1 MTHIALV
8 GDSIYKYVDQHFT
21 PGPGAPAIVFKSG
34 AKIRDTF
41 EMIDH
46 LPDNITHIVLHVGTN
61 DIHSNT
67 VQTVREH
74 TTELISHIQHTRPNT
89 DITIS
94 QVLPRLPSGFK
105 DNRGEVNELNRKADS
120 FNKWLIE
127 ASRYDASGFKVTDHL
142 QFRHN
147 PAALL
152 ARDGLHPN
160 FTGKRVMCNNLK
172 WYLLHQNMYKLT
184 LPKPP
189 ERSSEPKMV
198 EASTNTNVS
207 TSDFEQQ
214 TPATQTKNA
223 STSTEAQSELNK
235 DCSLKIITPTKH
247 KKCAQ
252 PQGGK
257 QGAAAKKN
265 SACGSEKPTS
275 ASRPS
280 KSATPSNQPVKPS
293 DPPACDDNEYCTPV
307 YNPPL
312 IGATH
317 HTTPTG
323 RKLRSRNAK
332 KQ

>member
-1 MTHIALV
+1 MEPPKGKHPLFSMTHIALV

-46 LPDNITHIVLHVGTN
+46 LPDNIPHIVLHVGTN

-152 ARDGLHPN
+152 ARGGLHPN
-160 FTGKRVMCNNLK
+160 FAGQRVRCNNLN
-172 WYLLHQNMYKLT
+172 WYLLHQRMYKLT
-184 LPKPP
+184 LQKPP
-189 ERSSEPKMV
+189 ERSSGPKIA
-198 EASTNTNVS
+198 EASSCTNVS
-207 TSDFEQQ
+207 TSEFAQQ
-214 TPATQTKNA
+214 TPATATKDA
-223 STSTEAQSELNK
+223 STSTAAQSELNT
-235 DCSLKIITPTKH
+235 DRSLQLMTPTNQKT
-247 KKCAQ
+247 CAQ
-252 PQGGK
+252 PKG
-257 QGAAAKKN
+257 
-265 SACGSEKPTS
+265 
-275 ASRPS
+275 
-280 KSATPSNQPVKPS
+280 
-293 DPPACDDNEYCTPV
+293 
-307 YNPPL
+307 
-312 IGATH
+312 
-317 HTTPTG
+317 
-323 RKLRSRNAK
+323 
-332 KQ
+332 